1 MNVFLI
7 FSEALIV
14 LTVSCGLVLHSGITK
29 GAPRKDMFRYYT
41 NLSNLLLGLYFLARF
56 VIRVRGSYAG
66 PIGKFVFSECVFYC
80 VTMMIYLTH
89 AIFAFVL
96 TPYFMKHPEN
106 GDGQALVHSF
116 SSILVHYVSPLLAL
130 LTWILFADKTKLRY
144 AWAFIWTII
153 PLLYLAYSFIRGADG
168 KNLYKTDSPYPYNFM
183 DPKALGWKRVFL
195 NIVVIYIIFVL
206 VGALMIFIRRLI

>member
-1 MNVFLI
+1 MNFFLI

-14 LTVSCGLVLHSGITK
+14 LTVSCGLVLHSNITK
-29 GAPRKDMFRYYT
+29 GEPRKDFFRYYT
-41 NLSNLLLGLYFLARF
+41 NLSNLVLGLYYLARL
-56 VIRVRGSYAG
+56 VIRIRGTYDGA
-66 PIGKFVFSECVFYC
+66 IGKFVFSECVFYS

-130 LTWILFADKTKLRY
+130 LTWFLFTDKTKLRY
-144 AWAFIWTII
+144 VWAFIWTII
-153 PLLYLAYSFIRGADG
+153 PLLYLAYSFIRAADG

-183 DPKALGWKRVFL
+183 DPKVLGRKRVLL
-195 NIVVIYIIFVL
+195 NIVVIYIIFVFI
-206 VGALMIFIRRLI
+206 GALMIFIRRLI